1 MLKLPGGF
9 GGSGKRYIVG
19 FDLTDTS
26 CGISYCSD
34 QGEIRTISL
43 VAGSEEY
50 VIPMALSKR
59 HGAGQW
65 FFGKDAFASADAG
78 ESVLVGNLFS
88 KALWG
93 EDTHIDGL
101 VYGAGSLFTL
111 YLKRAFGLLQNVGS
125 SDRMEAVM
133 FTLPEVTVP
142 AMELIRE
149 SLRSLHIKTDKI
161 YFMSHSESFYHY
173 VASQGDDRI
182 HANPVLFTVDDKKL
196 CMTKLPVNRRTIPQ
210 VVHAET
216 SYYEL
221 PQDRGTLPDDLDSTL
236 LKAAQGCS
244 VFGQEYSYYLVGE
257 EFTED
262 SLSNS
267 LKFMCGK
274 GKVFGGTNLFSKG
287 AVIALLEKSEVAE
300 NASKPRKK
308 NEEKKSEFI
317 FLGDDKLTSNIGIN
331 LLSQGSEAYYALL
344 DAGTCWYEAEASV
357 EFYIS
362 GGNDVTLAVSSI
374 TGAGKSEVII
384 SIEGYEGE
392 LTRMKLSASMSDV
405 KTLFIVIEDMG
416 LGAFTRT
423 KASKW
428 EEEIVLP

>member
-149 SLRSLHIKTDKI
+149 SLRSLHIKTEKI

-173 VASQGDDRI
+173 VASQGEDRI

-216 SYYEL
+216 SYFEL

-267 LKFMCGK
+267 LKYMCGK

-362 GGNDVTLAVSSI
+362 GGNVVTLAVSSI
-374 TGAGKSEVII
+374 TGGGKSEVII
-384 SIEGYEGE
+384 SLEGYEGE

-405 KTLFIVIEDMG
+405 KTLFVVIEDMG

-428 EEEIVLP
+428 EEEIELP

>member
-149 SLRSLHIKTDKI
+149 SLKSLHIKTDKI

-216 SYYEL
+216 SYFEL

-287 AVIALLEKSEVAE
+287 AVIALLEKNEVAE

-374 TGAGKSEVII
+374 TGGGKSEVII
-384 SIEGYEGE
+384 SLEGYEGE
-392 LTRMKLSASMSDV
+392 LTRMKLTASMSDV
-405 KTLFIVIEDMG
+405 RTLFVVIEDMG

-428 EEEIVLP
+428 EEEITLP

>member
-9 GGSGKRYIVG
+9 GSSGKKYIVG

-34 QGEIRTISL
+34 QGDIRTVSL
-43 VAGSEEY
+43 VAGEEEY

-65 FFGKDAFASADAG
+65 FFGREAYASSDAG
-78 ESVLVGNLFS
+78 ESILVANLFS

-111 YLKRAFGLLQNVGS
+111 YLKRAFGLLQSVGS
-125 SDRMEAVM
+125 FDRMEAVM
-133 FTLPEVTVP
+133 FTLPEVTVQ
-142 AMELIRE
+142 AMELIKE

-173 VASQGDDRI
+173 VAEQGDDRL
-182 HANPVLFTVDDKKL
+182 HAGPVLFTVDDRKL
-196 CMTKLPVNRRTIPQ
+196 CMTKLRVGRHTVPQ

-236 LKAAQGCS
+236 LKAAQGS
-244 VFGQEYSYYLVGE
+244 TSFGQEYSYYLVGE

-267 LKFMCGK
+267 LKYMCGK
-274 GKVFGGTNLFSKG
+274 GKVYGGTNLFSKG
-287 AVIALLEKSEVAE
+287 AVIALLEKNEVMG
-300 NASKPRKK
+300 NASGNKKK
-308 NEEKKSEFI
+308 NAEKQPAFI
-317 FLGDDKLTSNIGIN
+317 FLGDDKLTSNIGMN
-331 LLSQGSEAYYALL
+331 LLSQGSDAYYALL
-344 DAGTCWYEAEASV
+344 DAGTCWFEAEGSV

-362 GGNDVTLAVSSI
+362 GGSEVTLSVSSI
-374 TGAGKSEVII
+374 TGGGNSDVII
-384 SIEGYEGE
+384 SLDGYEGE
-392 LTRMKLSASMSDV
+392 LTRMKLSATMSDIR
-405 KTLFIVIEDMG
+405 TLNVVIEDMG

-423 KASKW
+423 KANKW
-428 EEEIVLP
+428 EEEIELP

>member
-65 FFGKDAFASADAG
+65 FFGKDAFTSADAG

-216 SYYEL
+216 SYFEL

-384 SIEGYEGE
+384 SLEGYEGE

>member
-1 MLKLPGGF
+1 
-9 GGSGKRYIVG
+9 
-19 FDLTDTS
+19 
-26 CGISYCSD
+26 
-34 QGEIRTISL
+34 
-43 VAGSEEY
+43 
-50 VIPMALSKR
+50 
-59 HGAGQW
+59 
-65 FFGKDAFASADAG
+65 
-78 ESVLVGNLFS
+78 
-88 KALWG
+88 
-93 EDTHIDGL
+93 
-101 VYGAGSLFTL
+101 
-111 YLKRAFGLLQNVGS
+111 
-125 SDRMEAVM
+125 MEAVM

-216 SYYEL
+216 SYFEL

-384 SIEGYEGE
+384 SLEGYEGE

>member
-149 SLRSLHIKTDKI
+149 SLRSLHIKTEKI

-173 VASQGDDRI
+173 VASQGEDRI

-216 SYYEL
+216 SYFEL

-267 LKFMCGK
+267 LKYMCGK

-362 GGNDVTLAVSSI
+362 GGNVVTLAVSSI
-374 TGAGKSEVII
+374 TGGGKSEVII
-384 SIEGYEGE
+384 SLEGYEGE

-405 KTLFIVIEDMG
+405 KTLFVVIEDMG

-428 EEEIVLP
+428 EEEITLP

>member
-216 SYYEL
+216 SYFEL

-384 SIEGYEGE
+384 SLEGYEGE

>member
-34 QGEIRTISL
+34 QGDIRTVSL

-65 FFGKDAFASADAG
+65 FFGKDAFASAEAG
-78 ESVLVGNLFS
+78 ESILVGNLFS

-111 YLKRAFGLLQNVGS
+111 YLKRAFGLLQSVGS

-133 FTLPEVTVP
+133 FTIPEVTVP

-149 SLRSLHIKTDKI
+149 SLKSLHIKTDKI

-173 VASQGDDRI
+173 VASQGYERL
-182 HANPVLFTVDDKKL
+182 HSNPVLFTVDDRKL
-196 CMTKLPVNRRTIPQ
+196 CMTRLPVNRHTIPQ

-216 SYYEL
+216 SYFEL
-221 PQDRGTLPDDLDSTL
+221 PKDRGTLPDDLDSML
-236 LKAAQGCS
+236 LKAVQGS
-244 VFGQEYSYYLVGE
+244 AVFGQDYSYYLVGE

-267 LKFMCGK
+267 LKYMCNK

-287 AVIALLEKSEVAE
+287 AVLALLEKNEVTGAAAR
-300 NASKPRKK
+300 NRK
-308 NEEKKSEFI
+308 NSGEKKPEFI
-317 FLGDDKLTSNIGIN
+317 FLGDDKLTSNIGMN
-331 LLSQGSEAYYALL
+331 LLSQGTEAYYALL
-344 DAGTCWYEAEASV
+344 DAGTCWFEAEATV

-362 GGNDVTLAVSSI
+362 GGNDVTLSVSSI
-374 TGAGKSEVII
+374 TGGGKSDVII
-384 SIEGYEGE
+384 SLEGYGGE
-392 LTRMKLSASMSDV
+392 LTRMKLTASMSDI
-405 KTLFIVIEDMG
+405 KTLFVVIEDMG
-416 LGAFTRT
+416 LGAFTKT

>member
-34 QGEIRTISL
+34 QGDIRTVSL
-43 VAGSEEY
+43 VSGSEEY

-65 FFGKDAFASADAG
+65 FFGREAFASADAG
-78 ESVLVGNLFS
+78 ESILVCNLFT

-101 VYGAGSLFTL
+101 VYGAESLFTL
-111 YLKRAFGLLQNVGS
+111 YLKRAFGLLQSVGS
-125 SDRMEAVM
+125 FDRMEAVM
-133 FTLPEVTVP
+133 FTLPEVTIP

-149 SLRSLHIKTDKI
+149 SLKSLHIKTDRI

-173 VASQGDDRI
+173 VVSEGEDRI
-182 HANPVLFTVDDKKL
+182 HAGPVLFTVDDRKL
-196 CMTKLPVNRRTIPQ
+196 CMTKLPVNRHTVPQ

-216 SYYEL
+216 SYFEL
-221 PQDRGTLPDDLDSTL
+221 PRDRGTLPDDLDSTL
-236 LKAAQGCS
+236 LKAVQGVS
-244 VFGQEYSYYLVGE
+244 SFGQDFSYYLVGE
-257 EFTED
+257 EFTEE

-267 LKFMCGK
+267 LKYMCGK

-287 AVIALLEKSEVAE
+287 AVLALLEKTEVTDPGG
-300 NASKPRKK
+300 KKKK
-308 NEEKKSEFI
+308 NAEAVQPSFI
-317 FLGDDKLTSNIGIN
+317 FLGDDKLTSNIGIR
-331 LLSQGSEAYYALL
+331 LLSQGSEVYYALL
-344 DAGTCWYEAEASV
+344 DAGTCWYEAEACV

-362 GGNDVTLAVSSI
+362 GGNDITLSVSSI
-374 TGAGKSEVII
+374 TGGGNSDVII
-384 SIEGYEGE
+384 TLDEYTGE
-392 LTRMKLSASMSDV
+392 LTRMKLSASMSDL
-405 KTLFIVIEDMG
+405 KTLVVTIDDMG
-416 LGAFTRT
+416 LGVFTKTRELHVT
-423 KASKW
+423 
-428 EEEIVLP
+428 EEITLP

>member
-173 VASQGDDRI
+173 VASQGDDSI

-216 SYYEL
+216 SYFEL

-384 SIEGYEGE
+384 SLEGYEGE

>member
-149 SLRSLHIKTDKI
+149 SLRSLHIKTEKI

-173 VASQGDDRI
+173 VASQGEDRI

-216 SYYEL
+216 SYFEL

-374 TGAGKSEVII
+374 TGGGKSEVII
-384 SIEGYEGE
+384 SLEGYEGE

-405 KTLFIVIEDMG
+405 KTLFVVIEDMG

>member
-149 SLRSLHIKTDKI
+149 SLRSLHIKTEKI

-173 VASQGDDRI
+173 VASQGEDRI

-216 SYYEL
+216 SYFEL

-267 LKFMCGK
+267 LKYMCGK

-384 SIEGYEGE
+384 SLEGYEGE
-392 LTRMKLSASMSDV
+392 LTRMKLSATMSV
-405 KTLFIVIEDMG
+405 IKTLNVVIEDMG

-428 EEEIVLP
+428 EEEIELP

>member
-161 YFMSHSESFYHY
+161 YFLSHSESFYHY

-216 SYYEL
+216 SYFEL

-374 TGAGKSEVII
+374 TGGGKSEVII
-384 SIEGYEGE
+384 SLEGYEGE

-405 KTLFIVIEDMG
+405 KTLFVVIEDMG